1 MRQGWAVGFSDL
13 RTSKCFWESQKSREL
28 SWGTRGLGIE
38 SSPGWA
44 VLCSSVTPHCPTSL
58 QVWGPLSQLCISHIL
73 DCAFPPS
80 EHCLCAS
87 LQPGTHPGSHGVSAV
102 KQHKFCLS
110 KRACPMT
117 EQTWTHKQQVSLT
130 IEPLQPRHSAV
141 FPKLADSQHPLI

>member
-1 MRQGWAVGFSDL
+1 MA
-13 RTSKCFWESQKSREL
+13 
-28 SWGTRGLGIE
+28 
-38 SSPGWA
+38 PA
-44 VLCSSVTPHCPTSL
+44 
-58 QVWGPLSQLCISHIL
+58 LSQAWVPLNQLWFSHIL

-80 EHCLCAS
+80 EQCLCAS

-141 FPKLADSQHPLI
+141 FPNLADSQHPLIWKFLLWFHPLPHLFLFLWDILLCRPSWPWTFSLLASASKVPPLQECTWSI